1 MTESYHADKTFVES
15 AFAEAKVLQQELAKS
30 LHDASIAQSED
41 EARAALERAEAI
53 KTRLKDKI
61 PQIRERISPFE
72 RLLTLKEQYEK
83 QKTLLERVGILVPLK
98 SGQMGIKTIEV
109 PTGAR
114 KLIGGKKAEVFEA
127 PFPSYAEINERLKN
141 LNVAEQGESKKFLER
156 KIDQGLTRLRIT
168 PFGMPMLSLAD
179 IYGKTLVQKVDASVL
194 AYTKQNPFDPNK
206 QPQLIPA
213 DQFDRTNPVYRS
225 DDHKASGKGA
235 DVAGTIVYFPK
246 FFDQNH
252 GGTTKAELLAK
263 DPSKAWLVSLAE
275 ESMNI
280 PRAGGGATIAGRAQ
294 IDTSGTSIAEYIAQG
309 QSTPCP
315 SEYLSALQGNNPQ
328 NTLYRGERGQTPEEQ
343 LTDAILFLE
352 ETNQV
357 LDDWQGNGSLNY
369 ATGAYFKDSGRVPR
383 FRWLRGDRRADLGWN
398 FPDNRF
404 DNYGVRPVAGE
415 SI

>member
-15 AFAEAKVLQQELAKS
+15 AFAEAKVLQQELVQAV
-30 LHDASIAQSED
+30 HDASIAKSED
-41 EARAALERAEAI
+41 EARGALERAEAI
-53 KTRLKDKI
+53 KTQLKEKI

-114 KLIGGKKAEVFEA
+114 KIIGKKAEVLEA
-127 PFPSYAEINERLKN
+127 PFPSYAEMNERLKH
-141 LNVAEQGESKKFLER
+141 LNVAEQGEPKKFLER
-156 KIDQGLTRLRIT
+156 KIDQGLKRLRIT
-168 PFGMPMLSLAD
+168 PFGMPLLALAD
-179 IYGKTLVQKVDASVL
+179 IYGKKLVQKADAGVL
-194 AYTKQNPFDPNK
+194 AYTKQNPFDPNE
-206 QPQLIPA
+206 QSQLIPA
-213 DQFDRTNPVYRS
+213 DQFDRDNPVYRS
-225 DDHKASGKGA
+225 DEHTAGGKGA

-246 FFDQNH
+246 SFDQNH
-252 GGTTKAELLAK
+252 GGATKAEILTK

-280 PRAGGGATIAGRAQ
+280 PLAGSGTTTLGRAQ

-309 QSTPCP
+309 QSTPYP

-357 LDDWQGNGSLNY
+357 LDDWQGKGSLNY
-369 ATGAYFKDSGRVPR
+369 AVGAYFKDSGGVPVFGWSR
-383 FRWLRGDRRADLGWN
+383 DDHLAFLGWSG
-398 FPDNRF
+398 PDGRN
-404 DNYGVRPVAGE
+404 DDCGVRPVAGE